1 QGMKMVFLTH
11 RKDAPLATHHFE
23 SRERTPAK
31 EAISARTVTQWCR
44 RVDGGWMAWRKAC
57 QADGVDHAGWLTS
70 DEWGPAMLR
79 LPAARGSFDQ
89 RRRVIHTGEPT
100 MSSPTIEYRR
110 KPAERNDAWNAA
122 CRTDGVAS
130 DAWLTLSEFGEA
142 LQYAFMTVG
151 GRIAQGHLF
160 DSRER
165 VPTKTV
171 TQYQHQP
178 GAPGWYSWADVCEL
192 DGEDPYARRT
202 LTEFTPGMV
211 ACAFYEG
218 KLDHPERWNVREVEV
233 KAPPMP
239 EVDTDRVVDAVCKA
253 SGMPKAYLDS
263 SKTKTTVALIPGG
276 WTEGDVC
283 AYLADR
289 LGGEWSVPPTAFA
302 YFIAVGFQVVMYD
315 DLFWGMYPHPPQ
327 PTLQGLVEV
336 ALRRKAQLERPALT
350 RDGSCVDHIG
360 TGNLHDMGRFR

>member
-1 QGMKMVFLTH
+1 
-11 RKDAPLATHHFE
+11 
-23 SRERTPAK
+23 
-31 EAISARTVTQWCR
+31 
-44 RVDGGWMAWRKAC
+44 
-57 QADGVDHAGWLTS
+57 
-70 DEWGPAMLR
+70 
-79 LPAARGSFDQ
+79 
-89 RRRVIHTGEPT
+89 
-100 MSSPTIEYRR
+100 
-110 KPAERNDAWNAA
+110 
-122 CRTDGVAS
+122 
-130 DAWLTLSEFGEA
+130 
-142 LQYAFMTVG
+142 
-151 GRIAQGHLF
+151 
-160 DSRER
+160 
-165 VPTKTV
+165 
-171 TQYQHQP
+171 
-178 GAPGWYSWADVCEL
+178 
-192 DGEDPYARRT
+192 
-202 LTEFTPGMV
+202 V